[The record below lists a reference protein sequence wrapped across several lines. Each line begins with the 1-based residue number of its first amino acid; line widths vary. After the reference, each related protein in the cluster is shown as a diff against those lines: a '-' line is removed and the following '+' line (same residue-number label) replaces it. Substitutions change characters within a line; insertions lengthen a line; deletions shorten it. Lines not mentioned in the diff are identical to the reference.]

1 MSGDGAVVPFRRPK
15 GDLADARTAVA
26 RARERVAKSLLELE
40 HDMGGADRIRDAV
53 RKHPVLTV
61 GGAFLVGYALARVLY
76 RSPLD

>member
-1 MSGDGAVVPFRRPK
+1 MSGGAIVPFPK
-15 GDLADARTAVA
+15 SAVTVADARSAVA

-53 RKHPVLTV
+53 RKHPMLTV